1 MIRHLGELIDAFK
14 GHESQTRCFA
24 HILNLI
30 AKSVIRQFDVPRAK
44 VNSLFDDEATTA
56 LRELAGNIDNEEQE
70 MANSE
75 DDSEDEEEN
84 MDDWVDERQALMMER
99 LAELDESLQPV
110 RVVLV
115 KVRIN
120 FSNSTLRPLLF

>member
-14 GHESQTRCFA
+14 GRESQTRCFA

-44 VNSLFDDEATTA
+44 VNDVSDEATTA

-70 MANSE
+70 MADSE
-75 DDSEDEEEN
+75 DDSEDEEENEN
-84 MDDWVDERQALMMER
+84 MDDWVDERQALTMER

-110 RVVLV
+110 RVMLV
-115 KVRIN
+115 KVRVN
-120 FSNSTLRPLLF
+120 F